1 MQESLEI
8 SLSRHKRRIWTQG
21 SVNLGRLRENENKK
35 SYKKSV
41 ARERE
46 VGRDRDRALTRKQRV
61 IDGVRR
67 EGEKVA
73 GS

>member
-8 SLSRHKRRIWTQG
+8 SPSRHKRRILTQG
-21 SVNLGRLRENENKK
+21 SVNLRRLRENENKK
-35 SYKKSV
+35 SYKKSA

-46 VGRDRDRALTRKQRV
+46 AGRDRDRALTRKQRV